1 MMRSDSKISGLR
13 YILVMAGVLA
23 VTSAIAQVGK
33 FEVFLQPINDGCL
46 ADTSQVW
53 NNEADQV
60 DDSSKVAYIGSNF
73 GSEKAAV
80 LEFPLPP
87 KSSRSFT
94 SVRSAN
100 LVLSFHEKGI
110 VPISVE
116 VFAYHDEG
124 ADGAVNLSDWGRG
137 ESIGKILI
145 ADKTE
150 IDMRNR
156 APHFDVTA
164 AVQKALA
171 ADARYIGFF
180 LRAVDATQEKSGS
193 VRMRPTEFG
202 ADTNMYHPK
211 LELLLE

>member
-1 MMRSDSKISGLR
+1 MIWNHFTIFGLR
-13 YILVMAGVLA
+13 FALVAAGVLGLS
-23 VTSAIAQVGK
+23 SASAQVGK
-33 FEVFLQPINDGCL
+33 VEVFLQPVNDGCL
-46 ADTSQVW
+46 ADTSKIW
-53 NNEADQV
+53 DNKADTV

-87 KSSRSFT
+87 KSFRNFNSL
-94 SVRSAN
+94 RSAK
-100 LVLSFHEKGI
+100 LILSFHEKGI

-116 VFAYHDEG
+116 VFAYHDG
-124 ADGAVNLSDWGRG
+124 AADGAVNLMDWGRG
-137 ESIGKILI
+137 DSIGKILI

-156 APHFDVTA
+156 APHFDVTQ
-164 AVQKALA
+164 AVQKALDE
-171 ADARYIGFF
+171 DARYIGFF
-180 LRAVDATQEKSGS
+180 LRAVDATKDKSGS

-202 ADTNMYHPK
+202 ADTNIYHPK